1 MNTVSSIIP
10 EANSFPIHDW
20 PEGIPPSADQVALYE
35 TNHAYRMNVLRMVE
49 MLKNGATCTDFLTSQ
64 HPGLRKL
71 GRWFRERRSSF
82 KRTAHRGNDSVL
94 DVWPNIAWHM
104 GPCPLQGKQASV
116 HRVDDLKGYRIG
128 NLEWASKAV
137 QALEKAEGTRKIKWQ
152 GKYISDRELV
162 KKLTA
167 IGIPCSVDRIKQFR
181 KNNKAKHPS
190 LDALHKAMLQKWGA
204 YETSISTPFN
214 LVPDFHGEAPLEKG
228 LLPRSQWESIVKAH
242 GATRLSP
249 LEIQLKVAGE
259 LEDELEA
266 AIKKEGGH
274 TGTHKKQLLD
284 VRDFYRRVRN
294 RLDNLNTKKAAFL
307 ADLIQI
313 DLKEPDFHLQP
324 AGFNTPAPITP
335 PKPKFEAAPPK
346 PVAQGEEDDD
356 DKPFFLSGEALA
368 QHLKGEHQLNG

>member
-1 MNTVSSIIP
+1 MNTVSNIIP
-10 EANSFPIHDW
+10 EANSFPFHEW
-20 PEGIPPSADQVALYE
+20 PEGIPPSADQVAFYE

-49 MLKNGATCTDFLTSQ
+49 LLKNGATCTDFLNSQ

-71 GRWFRERRSSF
+71 GRWFRERRNSF
-82 KRTAHRGNDSVL
+82 KRTSHRGNDPVL

-104 GPCPLQGKQASV
+104 GPCPLQGQRASV

-137 QALEKAEGTRKIKWQ
+137 QALEKAEGTRKVKWQ
-152 GKYISDRELV
+152 GKYISDRELA

-181 KNNKAKHPS
+181 KNNKAKFPS

-204 YETSISTPFN
+204 YDISISTPFN
-214 LVPDFHGEAPLEKG
+214 LVPDFHGEAPLEGG
-228 LLPRSQWESIVKAH
+228 LFPRSQWESIVKAH

-259 LEDELEA
+259 LDDALMA
-266 AIKKEGGH
+266 AIKKMEGGY
-274 TGTHKKQLLD
+274 TGKHKKQLLE
-284 VRDFYRRVRN
+284 VRDFYRRVRD

-324 AGFNTPAPITP
+324 SGFSAPAPIP
-335 PKPKFEAAPPK
+335 PSKLKIEAAPPK
-346 PVAQGEEDDD
+346 PVAQGEEDEEDE
-356 DKPFFLSGEALA
+356 KPFFLSGEALA
-368 QHLKGEHQLNG
+368 QHLKELGCS

>member
-10 EANSFPIHDW
+10 EANSFPLHEW

-35 TNHAYRMNVLRMVE
+35 TNLAYRMNVLRMVE
-49 MLKNGATCTDFLTSQ
+49 MLKNGATCTDLLNSQ
-64 HPGLRKL
+64 HLGLRKL
-71 GRWFRERRSSF
+71 GSWFRERRNSF
-82 KRTAHRGNDSVL
+82 KRTAHRGNDPVL

-104 GPCPLQGKQASV
+104 GPCPLQGQRASV

-137 QALEKAEGTRKIKWQ
+137 QALEKAEGTRKVKWQ

-167 IGIPCSVDRIKQFR
+167 MGIPCSVDRIKQFR
-181 KNNKAKHPS
+181 KNNKAKFAS
-190 LDALHKAMLQKWGA
+190 TDALHKAMLLKWGA
-204 YETSISTPFN
+204 YDTSISTPFN

-228 LLPRSQWESIVKAH
+228 LFLRSKWESIIKGH
-242 GATRLSP
+242 GATRLTP
-249 LEIQLKVAGE
+249 LEIQLKAAGE
-259 LEDELEA
+259 LEDALMA
-266 AIKKEGGH
+266 AIKKEGGY
-274 TGTHKKQLLD
+274 TGKHKKQLLD
-284 VRDFYRRVRN
+284 VRDFYRRVRD
-294 RLDNLNTKKAAFL
+294 RLDNLKTKNDAFL

-324 AGFNTPAPITP
+324 AGFNAPAPIKP

-346 PVAQGEEDDD
+346 PVAQDEEEEED

-368 QHLKGEHQLNG
+368 QHLKGLGCS

>member
-1 MNTVSSIIP
+1 MTASRPPCQEGV
-10 EANSFPIHDW
+10 EAT
-20 PEGIPPSADQVALYE
+20 L
-35 TNHAYRMNVLRMVE
+35 
-49 MLKNGATCTDFLTSQ
+49 
-64 HPGLRKL
+64 
-71 GRWFRERRSSF
+71 
-82 KRTAHRGNDSVL
+82 
-94 DVWPNIAWHM
+94 
-104 GPCPLQGKQASV
+104 
-116 HRVDDLKGYRIG
+116 
-128 NLEWASKAV
+128 
-137 QALEKAEGTRKIKWQ
+137 
-152 GKYISDRELV
+152 
-162 KKLTA
+162 
-167 IGIPCSVDRIKQFR
+167 
-181 KNNKAKHPS
+181 
-190 LDALHKAMLQKWGA
+190 
-204 YETSISTPFN
+204 TSISTPFN

-356 DKPFFLSGEALA
+356 DKPFFLTGEALA
-368 QHLKGEHQLNG
+368 QHLKELGCS